1 MTQLDWPD
9 SMVCWRSRRGIL
21 ELDLILMPF
30 YDAVYESLDRE
41 EKRLHQWLLA
51 QSDVNLQQ
59 WLLRNKALDVLTR
72 DQRVWVLRVIKH
84 ARDSRCT

>member
-1 MTQLDWPD
+1 MVTQLDWPD

-30 YDAVYESLDRE
+30 YDAIYESLDCE

-59 WLLRNKALDVLTR
+59 WLLRRKALDALTC
-72 DQRVWVLRVIKH
+72 DQRAWVLRVMRH
-84 ARDSRCT
+84 ATHSS